1 MNTTTATVETLND
14 LIGIN
19 NDRISGYEKA
29 LKDNKGHDTD
39 LKALFTHMIDE
50 SRTMRNALGK
60 EVQGLGGEMET
71 GTTTGG
77 KLYRAWM
84 ELKSVF
90 TGHDRHAILSDCET
104 EEDAAMRAYSQALQE
119 EHLPA
124 YLRELLTAQRSIL
137 KTEHDKIKKMRDV
150 QA

>member
-1 MNTTTATVETLND
+1 MNTNTATVETLND

-29 LKDNKGHDTD
+29 LKDNKGKDAD
-39 LKALFTHMIDE
+39 LRALFTHMIDE
-50 SRTMRNALGK
+50 SRTMRNTLGK

-90 TGHDRHAILSDCET
+90 GGHDRHTILSDCET
-104 EEDAAMRAYSQALQE
+104 EEDAAMRAYTQALQE

-124 YLRELLTAQRSIL
+124 YLRELLTQQRSVL
-137 KTEHDKIKKMRDV
+137 KTEHDKIKKMRDA

>member
-1 MNTTTATVETLND
+1 MNTNTATVETLND

-29 LKDNKGHDTD
+29 LKDIKGKDAD
-39 LKALFTHMIDE
+39 LQELFTHMIDE

-71 GTTTGG
+71 GKTTGG
-77 KLYRAWM
+77 KLYHAWM

-104 EEDAAMRAYSQALQE
+104 EEDAAMRAYTQALQE
-119 EHLPA
+119 DYLPA
-124 YLRELLTAQRSIL
+124 YLREMLTRQRSTL
-137 KTEHDKIKKMRDV
+137 KTEHDRIKKMRDA

>member
-1 MNTTTATVETLND
+1 MNTNTATVETLND

-29 LKDNKGHDTD
+29 LKDNKGKDTD
-39 LKALFTHMIDE
+39 LQALFTHMIDE
-50 SRTMRNALGK
+50 SRTMRNTLGK

-90 TGHDRHAILSDCET
+90 AGHDRHAILSDCET

-119 EHLPA
+119 KHLPA
-124 YLRELLTAQRSIL
+124 YLRELLTQQRSTL
-137 KTEHDKIKKMRDV
+137 KTEHDKIKKMRDA

>member
-1 MNTTTATVETLND
+1 MNTNTATVETLND

-29 LKDNKGHDTD
+29 LKDIQGKDAD
-39 LKALFTHMIDE
+39 LQELFIHMIDE

-71 GTTTGG
+71 GKTTGG
-77 KLYRAWM
+77 KLYHAWL
-84 ELKSVF
+84 ELKGVF

-104 EEDAAMRAYSQALQE
+104 EEDAAMRAYTQALQE
-119 EHLPA
+119 DYLPA
-124 YLRELLTAQRSIL
+124 YLRDMLTLQRSTL
-137 KTEHDKIKKMRDV
+137 KTEHDRIKRMRDA